1 MKQGNRLVTIVP
13 WATFNTRC
21 IPQWQENV
29 KSRASSWRVAARAG
43 ATAHASTNAS
53 TRQKRVLSCLWG
65 ALGAARAPRRAPGG
79 SLGSLRGARGPLGA
93 PVRRLPSAWVA
104 PVASE
109 RSSAATFGRERSR
122 EWLPKRPSASPRG
135 ATHTVKLRIFAG
147 RLLAEV
153 GVQGSPWAPGRR
165 FQDP

>member
-1 MKQGNRLVTIVP
+1 M
-13 WATFNTRC
+13 
-21 IPQWQENV
+21 
-29 KSRASSWRVAARAG
+29 
-43 ATAHASTNAS
+43 
-53 TRQKRVLSCLWG
+53 
-65 ALGAARAPRRAPGG
+65 GAARAPRRAPGG
-79 SLGSLRGARGPLGA
+79 SLGSLRGARGPLWA

-135 ATHTVKLRIFAG
+135 AIHTVKQRLFAG

-165 FQDP
+165 FQDPKRSPQGRPNGNLKLNLSFKLQLAPQRPPQKQLKTQFEF